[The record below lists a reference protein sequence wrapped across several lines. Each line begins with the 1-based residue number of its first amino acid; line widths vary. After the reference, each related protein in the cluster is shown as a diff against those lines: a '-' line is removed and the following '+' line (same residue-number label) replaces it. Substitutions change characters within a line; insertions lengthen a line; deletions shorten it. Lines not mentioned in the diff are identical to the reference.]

1 MGIRLLLERSA
12 RDFWLGARRF
22 SKDAAPCFGA
32 LRQFGSLPY
41 SPARATSILPQTESF
56 GIHPEIRRLCRSAA
70 AAMHRYPVK
79 DPLPFDEE
87 EGEVIEPDEILGEG
101 VDDID
106 EEIAVDA

>member
-1 MGIRLLLERSA
+1 M
-12 RDFWLGARRF
+12 
-22 SKDAAPCFGA
+22 
-32 LRQFGSLPY
+32 
-41 SPARATSILPQTESF
+41 
-56 GIHPEIRRLCRSAA
+56 
-70 AAMHRYPVK
+70 K